1 MYRITAFVMAMAI
14 ALTAAVTLVPAQN
27 AAAIPTSSYC
37 LEPVE
42 AEMLGY
48 INEFRAQNGL
58 PALVAS
64 QTAGAAADHHSINM
78 ANGNFFSHTG
88 QDGSTFDSR
97 MREHGYTFNT
107 FLGENI
113 AAGQASAFQTFVQWR
128 ESPGHRANML
138 NANYSAIGIG
148 RAFNSSST
156 YGYYWT
162 TTFGGVVDGAACGS
176 PSSPAPQPQPTTAPQ
191 PTPTTAPQ
199 PAPTQPSA
207 PTGGSRSIRDGG
219 STSAPAPTAAPS
231 GPAPSRPTYENGP
244 RSIRG

>member
-37 LEPVE
+37 LEPFE

-48 INEFRAQNGL
+48 INDFRAQNGRS
-58 PALVAS
+58 ALVAS

-78 ANGNFFSHTG
+78 ANQDFFSHTG

-97 MREHGYTFNT
+97 LREHGYSFNT

-113 AAGQASAFQTFVQWR
+113 AAGNASALQTFVQWR

-176 PSSPAPQPQPTTAPQ
+176 PNSPAPQPQ
-191 PTPTTAPQ
+191 PTTAPQ

-207 PTGGSRSIRDGG
+207 PSGGSRSIRGG
-219 STSAPAPTAAPS
+219 GGTSAPAPTAAPS
-231 GPAPSRPTYENGP
+231 GPAPSRPTYESGP